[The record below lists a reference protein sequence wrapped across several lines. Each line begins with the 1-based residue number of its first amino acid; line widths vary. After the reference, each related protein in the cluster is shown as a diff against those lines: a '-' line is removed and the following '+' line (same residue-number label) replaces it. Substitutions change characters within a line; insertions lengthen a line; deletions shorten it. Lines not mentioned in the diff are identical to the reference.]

1 MSIYHLDYETRSRA
15 DLKKYGAYRYASD
28 VSTSIL
34 LAAICKEDGPIEI
47 WDCSATKEE
56 NAAARAL
63 LQEVSDDANT
73 VIFAHNAPFELAIT
87 AYGWKRAFG
96 FKPPEIEQWR
106 CTAALCRTAAIPYS
120 LKDAAEF
127 LGLDEQKDTA
137 GAALIRKFSL
147 PKKDGEW
154 TEPAADKK
162 AWESFREYCRKD
174 VEVERQIHKRLQA
187 LDLKGWILDSF
198 QMDLRMNHRG
208 VPINVPGVIEA
219 EKLVKGYN
227 DRMWEEFTNFTGLL
241 PTQTARSL
249 EWFQAEG
256 YPEKDLRSAT
266 ITKVLTGEIITEE
279 GDATGEIVQPGW
291 SKMTEH
297 GVKALKLRALLSFA
311 ALKKLPTMRN
321 AVCPD
326 NRVRG
331 VLMWH
336 GASRTGRHSSRI
348 LQVQNMRRPTVKNT
362 ERIYAEICS
371 GKIDALDLEVEHG
384 PPLECVAS
392 CIRHFIDP
400 GEGKQFIDV
409 DFSQIEARTLAWLA
423 GHKELLQAFHDGKDL
438 YKQTASMTFG
448 VPYEEVDKD
457 LRFLGKVV
465 SLACI
470 AEGELVLTDKGLVK
484 IEEVSCGHKVWDGV
498 EWVHHEGVIYKGTRE
513 VITYQGL
520 TATPDHLV
528 FTASQEVLEFGCAAS
543 GCIQIAITGDGGTP
557 IRRMDSFRPANAEE
571 KRVSIPFGA
580 MQLWGQGVCIQSK
593 YETGSEYMLRQ
604 VLPGQTQIENPEM
617 APAEIT
623 CGQKQVY
630 RYDQPYVASLRRTW
644 NSVLLGINSA
654 CRRVGKRQH
663 RSGESKTARQNRQQP
678 WIPTRKSPMGHI
690 RGEQQKQRRSQNPVG
705 LCIQTGG
712 MALCRDESQDVHRAR
727 NDQRAD
733 SEEGRRGGDQPSKI
747 MAEVPGVVRYERV
760 YDIVNAG
767 PRHRF
772 TVSGV
777 LVHNCGYQGGVNA
790 FTIMAKNYGTEVTE
804 EKAVEVVKA
813 FRANN
818 APIVNLWK
826 SMQVSAIEA
835 IRNPGRWVAVNS
847 LIRFGLTNALG
858 YPSLVMELPSKRRIQ
873 YPKPSIRTVYKFKN
887 QKTGRWDEIPENRA
901 LDADGETKEGV
912 WATQEITYAGQMKQS
927 VKWGRVTTH
936 GGVFTENACQAV
948 AGDFLTH
955 GTLNAEK
962 AGYEP
967 CFVVHD
973 QLITNYHHERAETV
987 DGLVSALCQ
996 IPEWAPGFPLNAVG
1010 GLTDF
1015 YTKD

>member
-1 MSIYHLDYETRSRA
+1 MSVYHLDYETRSRA

-127 LGLDEQKDTA
+127 LGLEEQKDTA

-187 LDLKGWILDSF
+187 LDLKGWVLDSF

-279 GDATGEIVQPGW
+279 GDDTGEVVQPGW

-423 GHKELLQAFHDGKDL
+423 GHKALLQAFHDGKDL

-448 VPYEEVDKD
+448 VPYDEVDKD

-465 SLACI
+465 SLAC
-470 AEGELVLTDKGLVK
+470 
-484 IEEVSCGHKVWDGV
+484 
-498 EWVHHEGVIYKGTRE
+498 
-513 VITYQGL
+513 
-520 TATPDHLV
+520 
-528 FTASQEVLEFGCAAS
+528 
-543 GCIQIAITGDGGTP
+543 
-557 IRRMDSFRPANAEE
+557 
-571 KRVSIPFGA
+571 
-580 MQLWGQGVCIQSK
+580 
-593 YETGSEYMLRQ
+593 
-604 VLPGQTQIENPEM
+604 
-617 APAEIT
+617 
-623 CGQKQVY
+623 
-630 RYDQPYVASLRRTW
+630 
-644 NSVLLGINSA
+644 
-654 CRRVGKRQH
+654 
-663 RSGESKTARQNRQQP
+663 
-678 WIPTRKSPMGHI
+678 
-690 RGEQQKQRRSQNPVG
+690 
-705 LCIQTGG
+705 
-712 MALCRDESQDVHRAR
+712 
-727 NDQRAD
+727 
-733 SEEGRRGGDQPSKI
+733 
-747 MAEVPGVVRYERV
+747 
-760 YDIVNAG
+760 
-767 PRHRF
+767 
-772 TVSGV
+772 
-777 LVHNCGYQGGVNA
+777 GYQGGTNA
-790 FTIMAKNYGTEVTE
+790 FQIMAKNYGTEVTE

-818 APIVNLWK
+818 TPIVNLWK
-826 SMQVSAIEA
+826 AMQASAIEA

-887 QKTGRWDEIPENRA
+887 QKTGRWDEISENRA

-973 QLITNYHHERAETV
+973 QLITNYRPERGETV
-987 DGLVSALCQ
+987 DGLISALCR